1 MPDRFYITT
10 PIYYVN
16 DIPHIGHAYTT
27 VAADIAA
34 RFHRMRG
41 ADVFF
46 LTGTD
51 EHGQKVLQAA
61 ELRCVSPK
69 DHTDTMCTNF
79 KKLWAALDITN
90 NAFIRTTDKE
100 HIDTVREM
108 LQKLY
113 DSGEIVKRTYE
124 GSYCTHDE
132 RFWTDKEVIDGNCP
146 ECSRP
151 VETIKEDN
159 YFFLMSKYQDRLIEH
174 INKNSGFIRPETR
187 KNEVLGFLKSNPLG
201 DLCISRPKKRL
212 SWGIPLPFDDNYV
225 TYVWFDALLNY
236 YSATCYLTKE
246 CNQTYWW
253 PADCH
258 IVGKDIV
265 TTHAVYW
272 PSMLMALKLPLPE
285 MIFAHGWWTIDGKKM
300 SKSVGNVVDPHK
312 VTETYGVD
320 AFRYFLMREVTFG
333 LDGDYSEAAL
343 IKRFD
348 TDLANDLGNL
358 VNRSFAML
366 SKYFDGK
373 VPEPPDID
381 IELKELAEGISER
394 LKEHLKVLSFSKA
407 LDAVWEL
414 VSFLNKYIDSNK
426 PWVLAKD
433 SSSAQRLA
441 VVMYSLVE
449 GIRFISVY
457 LYPFM
462 PKFGERLYS
471 HITCE
476 PLSTERNINA
486 KLKWGTLKSGS
497 VVTTIEQ
504 LFPKMERKDKV
515 DEKDTTTEVPEKTD
529 ELISIEDFAKV
540 KLKVGKILSAE
551 PVPKSNKLIKLSVD
565 TGSEIRQVV
574 AGIGKHYKADELIGK
589 TVIVVANLK
598 PAKLMGV
605 ESHGMVL
612 AASEGD
618 VLKLVT
624 PDGDLPA
631 GSVVK

>member
-34 RFHRMRG
+34 RFHRMAG

-61 ELRCVSPK
+61 ELRGVSPK
-69 DHTDTMCTNF
+69 DHTDMMCKNF
-79 KKLWAALDITN
+79 KKLWTALDITN
-90 NAFIRTTDKE
+90 DAFIRTTDKE
-100 HIDTVREM
+100 HSDTVREM
-108 LQKLY
+108 LQRLY
-113 DSGEIVKRTYE
+113 DCGEIVKRTYE

-146 ECSRP
+146 DCLRP

-159 YFFLMSKYQDRLIEH
+159 YFFLMSKYQDSLIEH
-174 INKNSGFIRPETR
+174 INKNSGFIRPESR
-187 KNEVLGFLKSNPLG
+187 KNEVLGFLRSNPLG

-212 SWGIPLPFDDNYV
+212 SWGIPLPFDETYV

-236 YSATCYLTKE
+236 YSAAGYLAKE
-246 CNQTYWW
+246 HNQTYWW

-272 PSMLMALKLPLPE
+272 PAMLMALKLPLPE

-300 SKSVGNVVDPHK
+300 SKSVGNVVDPLA

-333 LDGDYSEAAL
+333 LDGDYSESAL

-348 TDLANDLGNL
+348 TELANDLGNL

-366 SKYFDGK
+366 SKYFNGI
-373 VPEPPDID
+373 VPETSEFD
-381 IELKELAEGISER
+381 IELKDLAEGISER
-394 LKEHLKVLSFSKA
+394 LKEHLKVLSFNKA

-433 SSSAQRLA
+433 TSSAQKLA

-471 HITCE
+471 HITGE
-476 PLSTERNINA
+476 PLGSERNINE
-486 KLKWGTLKSGS
+486 KLKWGTLKAGS
-497 VVTTIEQ
+497 LVTTIEQ
-504 LFPKMERKDKV
+504 LFPKIENERKGKV
-515 DEKDTTTEVPEKTD
+515 EDTNIEVSEKTD
-529 ELISIEDFAKV
+529 DLISIDDFAKV

-565 TGSEIRQVV
+565 TGEIRQVV
-574 AGIGKHYKADELIGK
+574 AGIGKHYKAEELVGK

-618 VLKLVT
+618 TLRLVT
-624 PDGDLPA
+624 PDGELPA